1 MKSISPLIIA
11 AVFLLCA
18 CTSSRPLQY
27 VQGQYDT
34 AFVSQYTIKESV
46 IQKADLISIIVFS
59 DNKLASELY
68 NIPNTGANGVGYLVD
83 ERGNI
88 QFQGIGMLH
97 IEGLTKLQLAD
108 LLDTK
113 LRAVLTNPYYNI
125 RFLNYKVTL
134 IGELNR
140 EGIYTIPNER
150 VNIFEAI
157 GLAGGLGV
165 YARKE
170 NVLVIREFNGKRET
184 ARLDLTSPQV
194 FKSPYYYL
202 QQNDMVLVEQT
213 KAKTANSD
221 QTTARNISIGTTIIS
236 TLIFIYTVFR

>member
-1 MKSISPLIIA
+1 M
-11 AVFLLCA
+11 
-18 CTSSRPLQY
+18 QY
-27 VQGQYDT
+27 VQGAYDT
-34 AFVSQYTIKESV
+34 ALVSQYKIREPV
-46 IQKADLISIIVFS
+46 IQTADLISIIVFS
-59 DNKLASELY
+59 DSKLASDLY
-68 NIPNTGANGVGYLVD
+68 NVPNTGASGTGYLVD

-88 QFQGIGMLH
+88 QFQGVGTLH
-97 IEGLTKLQLAD
+97 VEGLTKLQLSN

-113 LRAVLTNPYYNI
+113 LNAVLTNPYYNI

-170 NVLVIREFNGKRET
+170 NVLVIRESNGRRET
-184 ARLDLTSPQV
+184 ARLDLTSPQI
-194 FKSPYYYL
+194 FKSPYYFL

-213 KAKTANSD
+213 KAKSANSD
-221 QTTARNISIGTTIIS
+221 QTTARNISIGTSIIS